1 MGFRF
6 RKSLKA
12 GPIRVNFSK
21 SGIGFSAGVKG
32 ARITKPAKG
41 KARTTVGI
49 PGTGLSYSKTVGGK
63 KKSATKK
70 STAKKAAPKKTY
82 PKKQQPSTTSE
93 LTVEDYEKGI
103 GCLVAAAR
111 WAFILFMAF
120 LAYLIG
126 FKFRAVFPVAA
137 ILIALPIGVWQDL
150 LIDKLH
156 MSILSKLSAGAAF
169 AIAGMFYTKPPLMAF
184 AGILLVLAILLAVM
198 AKQTTED
205 DAAAE
210 EKTTASEDVADPEDP
225 TITAE
230 VTVEPEYEQEVTP
243 CIHHSA
249 QEPDETDQPTID
261 PLIAQFENELLSIP
275 KIEISTSDPVQKQL
289 LKDMPEYYFSNI
301 TRTTRLDSIFPLV
314 FLDVETTG
322 LYPSKSE
329 IVEVSAIK
337 FESGMVPISCFTTL
351 CKPSK
356 PIPEEASAINHITDD
371 MVKDAPSFREIAPA
385 LTEYLQGCNV
395 AGHNLDFDLR
405 FIFAHGAELPE
416 NKRFYDTLDLAH
428 YTIPEAQIWNYKLD
442 TLCDHYRIRREK
454 AHRSLSDCYATSK
467 LFAHLVFD
475 KTSRQLDSN
484 EENVPN

>member
-6 RKSLKA
+6 RKSIKA
-12 GPIRVNFSK
+12 GPVRVNFSK

-49 PGTGLSYSKTVGGK
+49 PSTGLSYSKTVGGK
-63 KKSATKK
+63 KKSAAKK
-70 STAKKAAPKKTY
+70 SAAKKAAPKKTY
-82 PKKQQPSTTSE
+82 SKKQQPSPTSE
-93 LTVEDYEKGI
+93 LTAEDYEKGM
-103 GCLVAAAR
+103 GCLSAAAR
-111 WAFILFMAF
+111 WLFILIMAF

-126 FKFRAVFPVAA
+126 VKFRAVFPVAA
-137 ILIALPIGVWQDL
+137 ILVALPIGAWQDML
-150 LIDKLH
+150 TDKLH
-156 MSILSKLSAGAAF
+156 MPILSKLSAGAAF

-184 AGILLVLAILLAVM
+184 AGMLLVLAVLLAVM
-198 AKQTTED
+198 VRPSRED
-205 DAAAE
+205 DATADENEETYEPTPNAEKPASPE
-210 EKTTASEDVADPEDP
+210 EKKEA
-225 TITAE
+225 
-230 VTVEPEYEQEVTP
+230 TP
-243 CIHHSA
+243 CIPQPA
-249 QEPDETDQPTID
+249 QEPDETGKVTLDSMIE
-261 PLIAQFENELLSIP
+261 QFENSLKKIP
-275 KIEISTSDPVQKQL
+275 KVSVTLSDPAPKHL
-289 LKDMPEYYFSNI
+289 LKDLPDYSFSNI
-301 TRTTRLDSIFPLV
+301 TRTTRMDSIFPLV

-337 FESGMVPISCFTTL
+337 FESGMVPVSCFTTL

-428 YTIPEAQIWNYKLD
+428 YTIPESQIWNYKLD

>member
-1 MGFRF
+1 MDATKAGDIMGLRF
-6 RKSLKA
+6 RRSIKA
-12 GPIRVNFSK
+12 GPIRINLSK

-63 KKSATKK
+63 KQSAAKK
-70 STAKKAAPKKTY
+70 TTAKKAAPKKTD
-82 PKKQQPSTTSE
+82 PKRQNPFSTSE
-93 LTVEDYEKGI
+93 LTAEEYEKGM
-103 GCLVAAAR
+103 GCLSAAAR
-111 WAFILFMAF
+111 WIFILIMAF

-126 FKFRAVFPVAA
+126 FKFRSVFPVAA
-137 ILIALPIGVWQDL
+137 IVVALPIGAWQDL
-150 LIDKLH
+150 LTDKLH

-184 AGILLVLAILLAVM
+184 AGMLLVLAVVLAVM
-198 AKQTTED
+198 AKPATD
-205 DAAAE
+205 D
-210 EKTTASEDVADPEDP
+210 
-225 TITAE
+225 
-230 VTVEPEYEQEVTP
+230 EQEYAL
-243 CIHHSA
+243 CISRPA
-249 QEPDETDQPTID
+249 QDPDETEQPILD
-261 PLIAQFENELLSIP
+261 PLIEQFENSMREIP
-275 KIEISTSDPVQKQL
+275 KVAISLSDPAPKHL
-289 LKDMPEYYFSNI
+289 LKDLPDYSFSNI

-337 FESGMVPISCFTTL
+337 FESGMVPVSCFTTR

-356 PIPEEASAINHITDD
+356 PIPEEASSINHITDD

-385 LTEYLQGCNV
+385 LTEYLRGCNV

-428 YTIPEAQIWNYKLD
+428 YAIPESQIWNYKLD

-454 AHRSLSDCYATSK
+454 AHSSLSDCYATSK
-467 LFAHLVFD
+467 LFANLVFD
-475 KTSRQLDSN
+475 KTSRRLDAK

>member
-1 MGFRF
+1 MGLRF
-6 RKSLKA
+6 RRSIKA
-12 GPIRVNFSK
+12 GPIRINLSK

-63 KKSATKK
+63 KKSAAKKTTK
-70 STAKKAAPKKTY
+70 KKAAPKKTY
-82 PKKQQPSTTSE
+82 SKKQNPSTTSE
-93 LTVEDYEKGI
+93 LTAEEYEKGI
-103 GCLVAAAR
+103 GCLSAAAR
-111 WAFILFMAF
+111 WIFILIMAF

-126 FKFRAVFPVAA
+126 FKFRSVFPVAA
-137 ILIALPIGVWQDL
+137 ILVALPIGVWQDL
-150 LIDKLH
+150 LLDKLH

-169 AIAGMFYTKPPLMAF
+169 AIAGMFYTKPPCLAF
-184 AGILLVLAILLAVM
+184 AGMLLVLAVILAVM
-198 AKQTTED
+198 TKSKTED

-210 EKTTASEDVADPEDP
+210 EKTTA
-225 TITAE
+225 E
-230 VTVEPEYEQEVTP
+230 VTAVLEDE
-243 CIHHSA
+243 
-249 QEPDETDQPTID
+249 QEPDEPYQQTID
-261 PLIAQFENELLSIP
+261 PLIEQFENSMREIPKVSIP
-275 KIEISTSDPVQKQL
+275 LSDPAPKHL
-289 LKDMPEYYFSNI
+289 LKDLPDYSFSNI

-337 FESGMVPISCFTTL
+337 FEAGMVPVSCFTTL

-356 PIPEEASAINHITDD
+356 PIPEEASSVNHITDD

-405 FIFAHGAELPE
+405 FIFAHGADLPE
-416 NKRFYDTLDLAH
+416 GKRFYDTLDLAH
-428 YTIPEAQIWNYKLD
+428 LTIQKSQIWNYKLD

-454 AHRSLSDCYATSK
+454 SHRSLSDCYATSK
-467 LFAHLVFD
+467 LFSNLVFD
-475 KTSRQLDSN
+475 KTSRRLDAK